1 MADLHFAGRKRHN
14 AIFCILQERST
25 MAASTKS
32 TSTTQDELEKLV
44 SDLRGLLASKD
55 LDGVPDIKQLRQ
67 RLDDG
72 VQSVR
77 DATVRAAQDAAQQA
91 RDAASAADRCAHD
104 EPWRVAGAALAFGTL
119 LGFLL
124 SRR

>member
-1 MADLHFAGRKRHN
+1 
-14 AIFCILQERST
+14 

-55 LDGVPDIKQLRQ
+55 LDGLPDIKQLRQ

-91 RDAASAADRCAHD
+91 RDAASAADRYAHD

-119 LGFLL
+119 VGFLL
-124 SRR
+124 ARR